1 MLGFLETD
9 VPQEQMDKS
18 ENEWG
23 KGLFEKCYVEPL
35 DMLKIDT
42 LKVKCQ
48 WTDLRTSWTHRG
60 D

>member
-23 KGLFEKCYVEPL
+23 KGLFEKC
-35 DMLKIDT
+35 
-42 LKVKCQ
+42 
-48 WTDLRTSWTHRG
+48 
-60 D
+60 